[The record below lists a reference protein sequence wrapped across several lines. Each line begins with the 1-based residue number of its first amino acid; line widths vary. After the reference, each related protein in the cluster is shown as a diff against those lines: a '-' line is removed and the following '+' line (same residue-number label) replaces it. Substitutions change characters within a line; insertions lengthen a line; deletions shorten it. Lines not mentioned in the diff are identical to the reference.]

1 MFLYS
6 KEIKTKED
14 FLNFLTKY
22 IQELKSNPEEW
33 TNKDLSS
40 YLEALIYWIEGMEQ
54 YYINT
59 KQDVPADINWKV
71 LSDMLMAARI
81 YE

>member
-40 YLEALIYWIEGMEQ
+40 YLEALNYWIEGMEQ